1 MFIRSSSQEHT
12 PPQAIPLEY
21 IYSNPNR
28 RSMPLPAHLLYATPP
43 VQVSAT
49 NASLWEN
56 PPMQKR
62 FRCNAKLRF
71 LGMRESVVLQNG

>member
-1 MFIRSSSQEHT
+1 M
-12 PPQAIPLEY
+12 
-21 IYSNPNR
+21 
-28 RSMPLPAHLLYATPP
+28 
-43 VQVSAT
+43 QVSAT

-62 FRCNAKLRF
+62 FRYNAKLRF